1 MRCDMAGKRKNP
13 ADCIYPPRVY
23 RGKSKFE
30 FHPATGGSVQL
41 CPLDSPVSLV
51 WSKYE
56 MALKNI
62 QEKTNL
68 GGLVDQFFD
77 SADYAKLGTETRKD
91 YKKYSKKILPVFGKM
106 DPDAV
111 KPLHVRKY
119 MDRRGVVA
127 PVQANREK
135 AFLSR
140 VYGWAYER
148 GMVAGNPCKGVRQFK
163 EEERDRYIT
172 DEEYSA
178 LFSVA
183 PPVVQVAMELAYLC
197 LARQGDVLALQKSQL
212 LPEGIFIRQ
221 GKTSAKQ
228 IKAWSNRLTAA
239 IELAKS
245 LPLKDGVSSV
255 YVVHQQ
261 NGKRYTRDGFNSRWM
276 QTKEEAQKQ
285 HPHLLFDFTFHDLK
299 AKGVSDLEG
308 SLQDKQQISGHK
320 TITQTARYDRKVK
333 IVPVVGGQNI

>member
-1 MRCDMAGKRKNP
+1 MAGKRKNP
-13 ADCIYPPRVY
+13 ADSIYPTRVY

-30 FHPATGGSVQL
+30 FHPATGGSVSL
-41 CPLDSPVSLV
+41 CPLDSPVSLI
-51 WSKYE
+51 WAKYE
-56 MALKNI
+56 AALKNI
-62 QEKTNL
+62 QEKANL
-68 GGLVDQFFD
+68 SGLIDQFFE
-77 SADYAKLGTETRKD
+77 SADYARLGAETRKD
-91 YKKYSKKILPVFGKM
+91 YKKYSKKIIPVFGKM
-106 DPDAV
+106 DPDGV
-111 KPLHVRKY
+111 KPQHIRKY
-119 MDRRGVVA
+119 MDKRGVAA

-163 EEERDRYIT
+163 EEERERYIT
-172 DEEYSA
+172 DEEYGA

-183 PPVVQVAMELAYLC
+183 PVVVQVAMEIAYLC

-212 LPEGIFIRQ
+212 LDAGIFIRQ
-221 GKTSAKQ
+221 GKTAAKQ
-228 IKAWSNRLTAA
+228 IKAWSDRLTAA

-255 YVVHQQ
+255 YVLHQQ
-261 NGKRYTRDGFNSRWM
+261 NGARYTRDGFNSRW
-276 QTKEEAQKQ
+276 QQARDEAQKKF
-285 HPHLLFDFTFHDLK
+285 PHLIFDFTFHDLK

-308 SLQDKQQISGHK
+308 SLQEKQQISGHK

-333 IVPVVGGQNI
+333 IVPVVGGQK

>member
-1 MRCDMAGKRKNP
+1 MAGKRKNE
-13 ADCIYPPRVY
+13 ADKIYPPRVY

-51 WSKYE
+51 WARYE
-56 MALKNI
+56 AALKNI
-62 QEKTNL
+62 QDKACLAVLAEK
-68 GGLVDQFFD
+68 FFE
-77 SADYAKLGTETRKD
+77 SADYARLGSETRKD
-91 YKKYSKKILPVFGKM
+91 YKKYAKKILPVFGKM

-111 KPLHVRKY
+111 KPQHIRKY
-119 MDRRGVVA
+119 MDKRGVAA

-163 EEERDRYIT
+163 EEERERYIT

-183 PPVVQVAMELAYLC
+183 PTVVQVAMEIAYLC

-212 LPEGIFIRQ
+212 LPEGIFIKQ

-228 IKAWSNRLTAA
+228 IKAWSERLTAA
-239 IELAKS
+239 IDLAKS

-255 YVVHQQ
+255 YVIHQQ
-261 NGKRYTRDGFNSRWM
+261 SGSRYTRDGFNSRW
-276 QTKEEAQKQ
+276 QQAREEAHKRY
-285 HPHLLFDFTFHDLK
+285 PHLLFDFTFHDLK

-308 SLQDKQQISGHK
+308 SLQEKQQISGHK

-333 IVPVVGGQNI
+333 IVPVVGGQK